1 MRILTIVLSLIFA
14 FVCVEFVLR
23 LTDYSRVHLS
33 RWDFDAGVRHLES
46 SSGYYVKESK
56 KKIII
61 NDQGIRVA
69 KNQKDFKFSENKSK
83 NTYRISVFGDSYTEG
98 LQVEFEERFSF
109 IMERELN
116 LCKYKPKENIE
127 IINFGISGSG
137 QSRQFEMQQGWA
149 KKYESDIILVVTHS
163 NDPRNNYSKLEP
175 GIYYPY
181 WTLEN
186 GKIKR
191 DNSFRENAVFLK
203 KIKYSN
209 LRMKIVNE
217 VRTLQLITQAFEV
230 YLKNQNI
237 KKTKKHYE
245 DLYGSY
251 IFYYNTPDWIDAWN
265 IYLTGFQF
273 WQETLVK
280 DNIPLYV
287 SSTHIIDHFIPDEYW
302 RKNFNHDE
310 KNFDELMIYESQTKG
325 FNYLPVSNFMG
336 KRAEELGVDF
346 HYHDYTKQT
355 RGHYNNIAHFEWGKK
370 MAFELC
376 EKWRMGKK

>member
-56 KKIII
+56 KKITI

-69 KNQKDFKFSENKSK
+69 NNQKDFKFSENKSK

-186 GKIKR
+186 GKMADVVIWDKHPFSVYAKTTHVFIDGLIVFDR
-191 DNSFRENAVFLK
+191 TKTPRLSDFETGQSFD
-203 KIKYSN
+203 I
-209 LRMKIVNE
+209 
-217 VRTLQLITQAFEV
+217 FEEA
-230 YLKNQNI
+230 K
-237 KKTKKHYE
+237 
-245 DLYGSY
+245 
-251 IFYYNTPDWIDAWN
+251 
-265 IYLTGFQF
+265 
-273 WQETLVK
+273 
-280 DNIPLYV
+280 
-287 SSTHIIDHFIPDEYW
+287 
-302 RKNFNHDE
+302 
-310 KNFDELMIYESQTKG
+310 
-325 FNYLPVSNFMG
+325 
-336 KRAEELGVDF
+336 
-346 HYHDYTKQT
+346 
-355 RGHYNNIAHFEWGKK
+355 
-370 MAFELC
+370 
-376 EKWRMGKK
+376 